1 MSILNCIDTDSC
13 STQITK
19 SDLVTYIGLDLLCTN
34 IQTSEDLTEAL
45 IKIEERICSITD
57 SLNVC
62 CPTTTTTSSSTT
74 TTTTTECPCPTTTT
88 TTATPTTTTT
98 TSSTS
103 TSTTTSTSTSTTTTS
118 STSSTST
125 TTTTS
130 TSTTST
136 TTTIYI
142 PTVDICEIKV
152 ATKNLNVSRYRNGD
166 VIPQVTDPAAWAA
179 LTTGAWCYYNNDSSN
194 QLVYGK
200 LYNWYAVNDP
210 RGLAPLGYHVM
221 THSERLA
228 IQSCLGGSGVAGGK
242 LKEIGTSHWAAPNTS
257 ATNSSGFTALPGGI
271 RFAGVPL
278 ATSAPFEQFTLSGYF
293 WTATAFTISSAY
305 AYVMQYNNSFMADAG
320 NTYKY
325 GMSVRVIK
333 D

>member
-34 IQTSEDLTEAL
+34 IQTSEDLTIAL
-45 IKIEERICSITD
+45 IKIDERICSITD

-88 TTATPTTTTT
+88 TSSSSTTT
-98 TSSTS
+98 TSS
-103 TSTTTSTSTSTTTTS
+103 TSTTTSTSTSTSTTT
-118 STSSTST
+118 TSSTST

-142 PTVDICEIKV
+142 PTVNFCGIEV
-152 ATKNLNVSRYRNGD
+152 ATKNLNVSKYKNGD
-166 VIPQVTDPAAWAA
+166 VIPQITDPVQWADA
-179 LTTGAWCYYNNDSSN
+179 TTGAWCYYNNDITN

-210 RGLAPLGYHVM
+210 RGLAPNGYHIPTDAEWSLM
-221 THSERLA
+221 NA
-228 IQSCLGGSGVAGGK
+228 CAGFPGAGGK
-242 LKEIGTSHWAAPNTS
+242 MKEIGTSHWASPNTG
-257 ATNSSGFTALPGGI
+257 ATNSTGFTGLPGGYRSAQTTFI
-271 RFAGVPL
+271 PH
-278 ATSAPFEQFTLSGYF
+278 TAPFASITTLGIF
-293 WTATAFTISSAY
+293 WTATTFDLVSAK
-305 AYVMQYNNSFMADAG
+305 AWALGYNNNFISTNNSKFAVG
-320 NTYKY
+320 I
-325 GMSVRVIK
+325 SVRVVK

>member
-1 MSILNCIDTDSC
+1 MSILNCINTDSC

-45 IKIEERICSITD
+45 TKIEERICSITG
-57 SLNVC
+57 SLTVC

-88 TTATPTTTTT
+88 TTSSSSTTTT
-98 TSSTS
+98 TSSTSS

-118 STSSTST
+118 STSST
-125 TTTTS
+125 TTTS

-136 TTTIYI
+136 TTTIYV
-142 PTVDICEIKV
+142 PTVNICDIEV
-152 ATKNLNVSRYRNGD
+152 AIKNLNVSTYRNGD

-221 THSERLA
+221 THAERLA
-228 IQSCLGGSGVAGGK
+228 IQACLGGSGVAGGK
-242 LKEIGTSHWAAPNTS
+242 MKEIGTSHWAAPNTS

-271 RFAGVPL
+271 RRAGAPL
-278 ATSAPFEQFTLSGYF
+278 VTSAPFQEFTLSGYF
-293 WTATAFTISSAY
+293 WTATPETITSAY
-305 AYVMQYNNSFMADAG
+305 SFIVVYNASFVGDPG
-320 NTYKY
+320 NTHKY
-325 GMSVRVIK
+325 GMSVRIVK